1 MHVCPSLAY
10 GVTENVS
17 RAKETPLISTTPAT
31 TPIDPKKLEAAIHRF
46 VDHAATAATAV
57 CVVTGDKLGLY
68 KALAHSGPLTSSE
81 LAQQTKT
88 HERYVR
94 EWLANQAAAG
104 YLQYDPAS
112 ERFTMPPEHVPLLA
126 DDDSEVMMCGLFSM
140 AQPLFAD
147 EPRITAAFSSGEG
160 VGWDE
165 HDSRL
170 YTGTD
175 RIFRNGYSA
184 HLTKD
189 WIPALEGVEAK
200 LRTGATV
207 ADLGCGHG
215 SSTLLMAHEFPM
227 SQFVGFDYHEPSI
240 EIARKRAREAGVAG
254 RVRFEVADGKSFAE
268 SGFDLIAC
276 FDCVHDM
283 GDPVGVLTHARKA
296 LMPNGT
302 FMMVEPFANDR
313 LEDNLNPIGQLFY
326 AASTHLCTPASL
338 KQEVG
343 LALGAQAGE
352 ARMRDVATKAGF
364 THFRRAAETPF
375 NIIYEARP

>member
-10 GVTENVS
+10 AVTENVA

-31 TPIDPKKLEAAIHRF
+31 TPIDPKKFEAALHRF
-46 VDHAATAATAV
+46 VDHAATAITAV
-57 CVVTGDKLGLY
+57 SVVTGDKLGLY

-112 ERFTMPPEHVPLLA
+112 ERFTLPPEHVPLLA

-147 EPRITAAFSSGEG
+147 EPRITAAFLSGEG

-165 HDSRL
+165 HDPRL
-170 YTGTD
+170 YARTD

-184 HLTKD
+184 HLVKD
-189 WIPALEGVEAK
+189 WLPALDGVEAK

-207 ADLGCGHG
+207 ADLGCGYG
-215 SSTLLMAHEFPM
+215 SSTLLMAREYPL

-240 EIARKRAREAGVAG
+240 ETARKKAREAGVAG

-296 LMPNGT
+296 LKPNGT

-313 LEDNLNPIGQLFY
+313 LEDNLNPVSQLFY

-364 THFRRAAETPF
+364 SHFRRAAETPF
-375 NIIYEARP
+375 NLIYEARP